1 MLESRILEKR
11 DRREGMNGTI
21 FQIAVGR
28 HASKLNPCLALKA
41 LLPVPMVHSFFCAY
55 PAGSSCRMR
64 SLWASERM
72 YLAGPAVIRSCSENR
87 FLQYG

>member
-28 HASKLNPCLALKA
+28 YASKLNPCLALKA

-55 PAGSSCRMR
+55 R
-64 SLWASERM
+64 LV
-72 YLAGPAVIRSCSENR
+72 LAAVCAPCTTIMSNVAAH
-87 FLQYG
+87 LGK